1 MNGHGSVRR
10 APTALIEGAALA
22 FVGLGAAII
31 LLPDRFQETIVWPAG
46 GGLVLGSVLWIFVMR
61 GAERSRDELSSTLGL
76 RERAEQELAR
86 SEERFRLA
94 QTIARIGTWDT
105 DLTSMHALWSES
117 LRDLW
122 GVGPD
127 APASYEAF
135 LDLVHPDD
143 RQHVDAAVARAREAD
158 GDFEF
163 EYRVRRPTGE
173 VRWFLCRG
181 RILFDDQEEETRVLG
196 VAMDISDRK
205 LAETDR
211 TQLEEQL
218 RQAQKLQAVGRLAS
232 GVAHDFN
239 NLLQAIRGYGELAQ
253 IALKRGDDA
262 RTEVDEIVSVA
273 DRAAGLTGQ
282 LLAFSRKQVLRPS
295 ILDLKKVVG
304 KMGSLLRMLVGDQI
318 EVELPLGRTDVYV
331 NVDPAQLERVITN
344 LAVNARDAMP
354 TGGRLTLEIE
364 RAELGPDHGFDG
376 PAKEFALLAVS
387 DTGGGMD
394 AETAAQIFE
403 PFFTTKEQ
411 GTGLGLAT
419 AHGIVTQSGG
429 SIWVY
434 SELGEGTTFKV
445 YLPLVE
451 EVQEPGK
458 SQPTRTCGDGLGET
472 VLLVED
478 DAQLR
483 GIVARMLE
491 TRGYR
496 VVRASGGEEA
506 LRLAHGDNGP
516 IDLILS
522 DLMMPGLGGR
532 ELVDRVRELQ
542 PTAPVLYMSGYT
554 DDAAVRRGVL
564 DQSAAFIAKPF
575 SSDELARQARELIDG
590 AGSTAAD

>member
-46 GGLVLGSVLWIFVMR
+46 GCLVLGSVLWIFVMR